1 MFHSI
6 LFSVALSCLV
16 YSAIAVNNETDRLAL
31 LKFRA
36 KINDPLGAMSSWND
50 TLHFCNWYGVTC
62 GRMHQRVLELNLWS
76 SQLSG
81 SVSPY
86 IGNLSFLRVLN
97 LQLNKFSGTIPP
109 EIGHLHR
116 LQHLLLG
123 NNSFGGEIPLN
134 ISRCSSLVE
143 LNVMNNM
150 LGGVIPH
157 ELSFLSHLQSI
168 NLSKNNLVGNIPAS
182 LGNMSVLLLLYLA
195 ENSLVGRIPDSLGKL
210 QNLTVL
216 AVGTNRLSG
225 TVPPSIFNCSS
236 LVTLNLGENELE
248 GHLPSDLGNTL
259 PNLQF
264 FSLSSNQLTGL
275 IPPSI
280 SNSSHLE
287 VLQLPSNGFQGEVP
301 SLHKLDKIKHL
312 NIGDNLLGM
321 GQAADMN
328 FVSSLANAT
337 VLQTFVISK
346 NNFGGDFP
354 RTICNFTRVSILDF
368 GLNNISGQ
376 IPECFAN
383 LVNLQA
389 FSTYRNL
396 LSGVI
401 PQEIGKLQKLVEL
414 DLSSNHLSGKIPS
427 SFGNLTML
435 TTAQITENYLEG
447 NIPVALANCGS
458 LIVLDLSVN
467 NLSGDIPSQLTGL
480 SNFIVL
486 DVYNNHLTGSLP
498 EEIGRL
504 NNLESLDVSINM
516 LSGVIPSTL
525 GSCIALQNLYMH
537 GNFFQGTI
545 PSALETLTGLRA
557 LELSRNNLSG
567 TIPHFL
573 AKLPLTMLDLSYNN
587 LEGEVPSGGV
597 FDNATGVSLF
607 GNSRLCGGIP
617 QLKLHNC
624 SFDQT
629 QIKRRS
635 HRKRL
640 LLEILCGFAAV
651 ILLVIFILAY
661 MFWSKKR
668 TMKTEVA
675 ANSKEFRNVSYQSIL
690 KATNGLSAVNLIG
703 RGSFGAVYKGAIDQD
718 GPVLAIKIFNLGNHY
733 ASKSFIAE
741 CKALRSIRHRNLIKV
756 ITVCS
761 SVDYQGNDF
770 KALVYEYMV
779 NGSLDDWLH
788 PTGEISGVRN
798 EENAGGSLSF
808 CQRLKIAVD
817 VAFAL
822 EYLHHYCDPSVIHC
836 DLKPSNVLLDDDM
849 VAHVGDFGLAKLI
862 SEVISSSSANQSS
875 FTGVRGTVGYAPP
888 EYGMGNEVSA
898 CGDVYSFGIL
908 VLEMFTG
915 KRPTD
920 DIFREGTSQH
930 EYVKAALSEQDIKIV
945 DDALLHDMAVD
956 NSNSQIVFQSVVSV
970 LEIALSCSAELPQDR
985 PDISTV
991 AAKLLSIRNKL

>member
-1 MFHSI
+1 MFRSI
-6 LFSVALSCLV
+6 LFSVALSCLL
-16 YSAIAVNNETDRLAL
+16 YFAIAVNNETDRLTL

-36 KINDPLGAMSSWND
+36 KTNDPHGILSSWND
-50 TLHFCNWYGVTC
+50 TIHFCNWYGVTC
-62 GRMHQRVLELNLWS
+62 GHMHQRVSELNLSS

-86 IGNLSFLRVLN
+86 IGNLSFLRALN
-97 LQLNKFSGTIPP
+97 LQDNKFSGTIPP

-116 LQHLLLG
+116 LQNLLFA

-143 LNVMNNM
+143 LNLLNNM
-150 LGGVIPH
+150 LEGVIPH
-157 ELSFLSHLQSI
+157 ELSFLSHLQFVT
-168 NLSKNNLVGNIPAS
+168 LSKNNFVGNIPAS
-182 LGNMSVLLLLYLA
+182 LGNISVLFSLHLG
-195 ENSLVGRIPDSLGKL
+195 ENNLVGKIPDSLGKL

-216 AVGTNRLSG
+216 EALTNRLSG
-225 TVPPSIFNCSS
+225 PVPFSIFNCSS
-236 LVTLNLGENELE
+236 LKILHLGENELE
-248 GHLPSDLGNTL
+248 GRLPSDLGNTL
-259 PNLQF
+259 PNLQV
-264 FSLSSNQLTGL
+264 LAVELNRLTGF

-280 SNSSHLE
+280 SNSSHLKY
-287 VLQLPSNGFQGEVP
+287 LQLYSNGLQGEVP
-301 SLHKLDKIKHL
+301 NMHKLERLNLL
-312 NIGDNLLGM
+312 NIADNLLGM
-321 GQAADMN
+321 GRAADMN

-337 VLQTFVISK
+337 VLQIIVISK
-346 NNFGGDFP
+346 NKFGGDLP
-354 RTICNFTRVSILDF
+354 RTICNFTRVSNF
-368 GLNNISGQ
+368 EFAGNNIGGN
-376 IPECFAN
+376 IPECLAN
-383 LVNLQA
+383 LANLQYLGA
-389 FSTYRNL
+389 YRNL

-414 DLSSNHLSGKIPS
+414 DLTSNHLSGRIPS
-427 SFGNLTML
+427 SIGNLTML
-435 TTAQITENYLEG
+435 TIVQVAENYLEG

-458 LIVLDLSVN
+458 LLGLDLSEN
-467 NLSGDIPSQLTGL
+467 NLSGAIPSQLTDI
-480 SNFIVL
+480 STFVEL
-486 DVYNNHLTGSLP
+486 DLYNNHLTGSLP

-504 NNLESLDVSINM
+504 NNLESLDISNNM

-525 GSCIALQNLYMH
+525 GFCTVLETLNMH
-537 GNFFQGTI
+537 GNFFQGVI
-545 PSALETLTGLRA
+545 PSSLETLTGLYA
-557 LELSRNNLSG
+557 LDLSRNNLSG
-567 TIPHFL
+567 KIPEL
-573 AKLPLTMLDLSYNN
+573 LVRLPLTLLNISYNN

-597 FDNATGVSLF
+597 FNNATAVSLF
-607 GNSRLCGGIP
+607 GNRRLCGGIP
-617 QLKLHNC
+617 QLKLHKC

-640 LLEILCGFAAV
+640 LLEILFGFAAV
-651 ILLVIFILAY
+651 ILLVIVILAY
-661 MFWSKKR
+661 MFWRRKR

-675 ANSKEFRNVSYQSIL
+675 GDSEEFRNVSYQSIL
-690 KATNGLSAVNLIG
+690 KATNGLSADNLVG
-703 RGSFGAVYKGAIDQD
+703 SGSFGTVYKGAIDQD

-788 PTGEISGVRN
+788 PIREISGVGN
-798 EENAGGSLSF
+798 GENALGSLSF
-808 CQRLKIAVD
+808 RQRLEIAVD

-822 EYLHHYCDPSVIHC
+822 EYLHYYCDPSVIHC
-836 DLKPSNVLLDDDM
+836 DLKPSNVLLDEDM

-862 SEVISSSSANQSS
+862 SEGISANQSS

-920 DIFREGTSQH
+920 DIFREGISLH
-930 EYVKAALSEQDIKIV
+930 EYVKAAVSEQDIKIV
-945 DDALLHDMAVD
+945 DDALLPDMAVD
-956 NSNSQIVFQSVVSV
+956 NSNSQIIFQSVVSV

-985 PDISTV
+985 PDMSTV
-991 AAKLLSIRNKL
+991 AAKLLSIRNKLQ